1 MMEQLRCFGTVA
13 FLAVS
18 ASACSFSADAA
29 SDDPASCPIYETRD
43 WNAFIEPVDTGEA
56 PYVLQVAGTVDLPNP
71 SYEVAFR
78 PGPMDRRRPPAL
90 TIFLDAKAGDGAALQ
105 VIDQRMV
112 EYRFETPISNFRAVR
127 IVCGDRLLAE
137 ISDASLAE

>member
-1 MMEQLRCFGTVA
+1 MEQLRRLGAVA
-13 FLAVS
+13 FLAIGISVG
-18 ASACSFSADAA
+18 SFSADAA
-29 SDDPASCPIYETRD
+29 SDNPASCPIYETRD
-43 WNAFIEPVDTGEA
+43 WTALVDKGEA

-71 SYEVAFR
+71 SFEVEFR

-90 TIFLDAKAGDGAALQ
+90 TIFLDANASGGAASQ

-112 EYRFETPISNFRAVR
+112 EFRFETPIRNFRAVR

-137 ISDASLAE
+137 ISDVSLAE

>member
-1 MMEQLRCFGTVA
+1 MMEQLRRFRTVA

-43 WNAFIEPVDTGEA
+43 WTALIESVNAGEA

-90 TIFLDAKAGDGAALQ
+90 TIFLNATAADGAALQ

-112 EYRFETPISNFRAVR
+112 EFRWETRVSNFRMVR
-127 IVCGDRLLAE
+127 VVCGDRLLAE
-137 ISDASLAE
+137 ISDVSVAE